1 MASLVLQIVSIKSNF
16 LPLWISS
23 SKHISSKVQNGSFFL
38 VSLKILQSLSNHVLE
53 RGFAFSERG
62 NKTRLLAQVT
72 FFRSAASRRQV
83 TVFLVAHLL
92 VEDLSPVFDV
102 LAVVVDDPVFV
113 AAIRNDLAVLVH
125 VHFIVHGLE
134 FKRGNWNK

>member
-1 MASLVLQIVSIKSNF
+1 MAR
-16 LPLWISS
+16 
-23 SKHISSKVQNGSFFL
+23 FFL

-53 RGFAFSERG
+53 RGLAFSERG

-72 FFRSAASRRQV
+72 FFRRLDFGRLGRLVFLSAASRRQV